1 MSQDNFET
9 LLNFFKVLGNETRL
23 KLLGL
28 LANQERSVGELADTL
43 GLREPTIS
51 HHLHMMREFG
61 LVDVQ
66 AVGNVRIYRLN
77 TKFLEGMSANLLS
90 QEKLA
95 GMAQEVVG
103 DEAADS
109 RWERKVLHSCLSGE
123 RITAIPAQYKK
134 QLVLIKWLVNKFE
147 MDTYYPESQVNEI
160 IKRHHEDSAWFRRS
174 FVDHGLMQREKGV
187 YWRLPIAA
195 PDSSDGSE

>member
-23 KLLGL
+23 RLLGL
-28 LANQERSVGELADTL
+28 LANQDRNVGELAALL

-61 LVDVQ
+61 LVDAQ

-77 TKFLEGMSANLLS
+77 VKFLEGMSANLLS

-95 GMAQEVVG
+95 NMAVDVVG
-103 DEAADS
+103 DE
-109 RWERKVLHSCLSGE
+109 WERKVLQTFLDGE
-123 RITAIPAQYKK
+123 RIMAIPAQYKK
-134 QLVLIKWLVNKFE
+134 QLVLIKWLVQKFE
-147 MDTYYPESQVNEI
+147 MDTRYPERQVNEI
-160 IKRHHEDSAWFRRS
+160 IKRHHEDSAWFRRA
-174 FVDHGLMQREKGV
+174 FIDHGLMQREKGV
-187 YWRLPIAA
+187 YWRLPASA
-195 PDSSDGSE
+195 PVTSD

>member
-1 MSQDNFET
+1 MMSQDNFET

-23 KLLGL
+23 RLLGL
-28 LANQERSVGELADTL
+28 LANQDRNVGELAALL

-61 LVDVQ
+61 LVDAQ

-77 TKFLEGMSANLLS
+77 GKFLEGMSANLLS

-95 GMAQEVVG
+95 NMAVDVVG
-103 DEAADS
+103 DE
-109 RWERKVLHSCLSGE
+109 WERKVLQTFLDSE

-134 QLVLIKWLVNKFE
+134 QLVLIKWLVQKFE
-147 MDTYYPESQVNEI
+147 MDTRYPERQVNEI
-160 IKRHHEDSAWFRRS
+160 IKQHHEDSAWFRRA
-174 FVDHGLMQREKGV
+174 FIDHGLMQREKGV
-187 YWRLPIAA
+187 YWRLPASA
-195 PDSSDGSE
+195 PVISD